1 MEREYIVTAKT
12 KEDLESLYNDLETLG
27 GCECIPS
34 REIECVHRRPIS
46 RNTHYYLTDAEAE
59 LIKNDSRVLGV
70 ELTSKEKGI
79 ETTPFYTIE
88 SSATE
93 EDIRLVENDPS
104 YTITTST
111 WSKSTNN
118 SDAHRPWA
126 LYRCVNGA
134 TVSNWGNNGTQSLSG
149 TVLFT
154 STGKN
159 VDVVVVDGC
168 FDPANPEFAVNEAGT
183 GGSRVNQ
190 FNWFSLNPTVT
201 GGVEK
206 TYLYSNA
213 ISYAYTVTN
222 SGASAYSF
230 SGSATGNNPTL
241 NVKQG
246 DTLTFTV
253 NASGHPFWI
262 KTTNTTGTDNGVTT
276 GTITNNGTAVGT
288 VTWNTSGVA
297 PGTYYYI
304 CQFHG
309 SMVGTINVASGNGAG
324 NYINGSSIQQSNNNH
339 GCHVAG
345 TVTGNRRGWARDA
358 NIYNINPYAS
368 APSGVSDGLLFDYIR
383 AWHNSKAVNAT
394 TGYRNPTITNHSY
407 GQSYDMPIA
416 DINYVIYRGVQY
428 DNPTAAQCTQF
439 GLVNNGTTVLS
450 IPYPGTVFAADVIDA
465 IDDGIIF
472 VGSAGNSSFKIDDAG
487 GQDYDNRINYN
498 SGGFSYTDYYHRGS
512 APTHSSGFIC
522 VGNIDA
528 NVTEEKSTTSN
539 CGPRIDVYAPGSNVV
554 SSVHDNGGGANDSRN
569 ANFNIIKYNGTSMAS
584 PNVAGVLACLTEQ
597 FPRLTQWEAKAY
609 LGAGNIWASY
619 PLSKQSQITDSGAN
633 SYTNNRSLQ
642 GSRDNYLLSPRVRK
656 VPNPV
661 GTTYIGGETSS
672 QITFP
677 KEHKF
682 RSVKYDIN
690 SSFEGDQQ
698 YAVDDDIYASG
709 FIYPRRPIWHRSLT

>member
-1 MEREYIVTAKT
+1 MEKEYIVTAKT
-12 KEDLESLYNDLETLG
+12 KEDLESLYDDLETLG

-34 REIECVHRRPIS
+34 REVECVHRRPIS

-59 LIKNDSRVLGV
+59 LIKSDYRVLSV
-70 ELTSKEKGI
+70 ELSPEERGAKVK
-79 ETTPFYTIE
+79 PFHTIE

-93 EDIRLVENDPS
+93 EDIRLLENDPN
-104 YTITTST
+104 YTIQTTT
-111 WSKSTNN
+111 WSKSINN

-134 TVSNWGNNGTQSLSG
+134 TVTNWGNNGTQSLSA

-168 FDPANPEFAVNEAGT
+168 FDPAHPEFAVNEAGT

-213 ISYAYTVTN
+213 VSYAYTVTN

-309 SMVGTINVASGNGAG
+309 SMVGTINVASGNGGG
-324 NYINGSSIQQSNNNH
+324 NYINGSTIQQSDNNH

-358 NIYNINPYAS
+358 NIYNINPYSS
-368 APSGVSDGLLFDYIR
+368 APSTISGSLIIDYIR
-383 AWHNSKAVNAT
+383 AWHNSKPVNTT

-407 GQSYDMPIA
+407 GISYDTAISSVE
-416 DINYVIYRGVQY
+416 YVIYRGTQY
-428 DNPTAAQCTQF
+428 NTPTAAQLTSF
-439 GLVNNGTTVLS
+439 GLVNDGTTIQDIPFLS
-450 IPYPGTVFAADVIDA
+450 SAADADIQDA
-465 IDDGIIF
+465 INDGIIF
-472 VGSAGNSSFKIDDAG
+472 VGAAGNSSFKIDVVG
-487 GQDYDNRINYN
+487 GEDYNNILKE
-498 SGGFSYTDYYHRGS
+498 SGFSAEYYHRGS
-512 APTHSSGFIC
+512 SPGAIDNVIC
-522 VGNIDA
+522 VGAIDA
-528 NVTEEKSTTSN
+528 NVVEEKATYSN

-554 SSVHDNGGGANDSRN
+554 SSVHSNQSGGVNDGRN
-569 ANFNIIKYNGTSMAS
+569 TSYRVIKQNGTSMAS
-584 PNVAGVLACLTEQ
+584 PNVAGVLACIAEQWPRMTQYEALSSFSALQLAKENQLTD
-597 FPRLTQWEAKAY
+597 
-609 LGAGNIWASY
+609 GAGTRA
-619 PLSKQSQITDSGAN
+619 
-633 SYTNNRSLQ
+633 LQ
-642 GSRDNYLLSPRVRK
+642 GSPNRYLQYPMIRK
-656 VPNPV
+656 VPNPS
-661 GTTYIGGETSS
+661 GATYIGGQTTS

-677 KEHKF
+677 RNNNKF
-682 RSVKYDIN
+682 RPTANGNVN
-690 SSFEGDQQ
+690 Q
-698 YAVDDDIYASG
+698 DIYQSG
-709 FIYPRRPIWHRSLT
+709 FVYPRHPIWNRKLT

>member
-12 KEDLESLYNDLETLG
+12 KEDLECLYNDLETLG

-70 ELTSKEKGI
+70 ELTAKEKGI

-93 EDIRLVENDPS
+93 EDIRLLENDPS
-104 YTITTST
+104 YTITTTT
-111 WSKSTNN
+111 WSKSVNN
-118 SDAHRPWA
+118 SDPHRPWA

-168 FDPANPEFAVNEAGT
+168 FDPAHPEFARNEDGT

-201 GGVEK
+201 GGAAG
-206 TYLYSNA
+206 TYLY
-213 ISYAYTVTN
+213 
-222 SGASAYSF
+222 
-230 SGSATGNNPTL
+230 
-241 NVKQG
+241 
-246 DTLTFTV
+246 V
-253 NASGHPFWI
+253 NAG
-262 KTTNTTGTDNGVTT
+262 
-276 GTITNNGTAVGT
+276 
-288 VTWNTSGVA
+288 
-297 PGTYYYI
+297 
-304 CQFHG
+304 
-309 SMVGTINVASGNGAG
+309 G
-324 NYINGSSIQQSNNNH
+324 NYINGSTAQQTDNNH

-345 TVTGNRRGWARDA
+345 TVIGNRRGWARDA
-358 NIYNINPYAS
+358 NIYNINPYGS
-368 APSGVSDGLLFDYIR
+368 APSVVSDGLLFDYIR
-383 AWHNSKAVNAT
+383 VWHNSKAVNAT

-407 GQSYDMPIA
+407 GQSYSLPIT

-428 DNPTAAQCTQF
+428 NNPTAAQLTSF

-450 IPYPGTVFAADVIDA
+450 IPYPGTAFAADVIDA

-472 VGSAGNSSFKIDDAG
+472 VGSAGNSSFKIDVEG

-498 SGGFSYTDYYHRGS
+498 FGGFSYTDYYHRGS
-512 APTHSSGFIC
+512 APTYSPGFIC

-528 NVTEEKSTTSN
+528 NITEEKNTSSN

-554 SSVHDNGGGANDSRN
+554 SSVHNNGGGVDDSRN
-569 ANFNIIKYNGTSMAS
+569 INYNIIKYNGTSMAS
-584 PNVAGVLACLTEQ
+584 PNVAGVLACIAEQWPRMTQYEALSSLSALQLAKENQLTD
-597 FPRLTQWEAKAY
+597 
-609 LGAGNIWASY
+609 G
-619 PLSKQSQITDSGAN
+619 TD
-633 SYTNNRSLQ
+633 TRSLQ
-642 GSRDNYLLSPRVRK
+642 GSANRYLFYPMIRK
-656 VPNPV
+656 VPNPS
-661 GTTYIGGETSS
+661 GTTYIGGQTTS

-677 KEHKF
+677 RNDNKF
-682 RSVKYDIN
+682 RPTKN
-690 SSFEGDQQ
+690 GNLNQ
-698 YAVDDDIYASG
+698 DIYQSG
-709 FIYPRRPIWHRSLT
+709 FVYPRHPIWNRSLT